1 MQRAEGVARRG
12 FIPGQTVAEMLN
24 HDSSAALVMR
34 EFHHRVANTLT
45 VFSASLRRD
54 LSSFDDPRLQDILAR
69 HEQQI
74 VNFGSLFHFLAVG
87 ARQEALS
94 SEAHFR
100 PFIEVLAKSILAPVG
115 ARCEALITDD
125 VLPAAHCERMA
136 LIITEL
142 VTNAAKYA
150 FQNRPGGMVRI
161 AIREDRGVWLCSVSD
176 DGAGMMYRPKGLGSQ
191 ILDALVS
198 TLGGRVTVRSGRW
211 GTQVLVSFPAD
222 AVLQWPG
229 SLERW

>member
-1 MQRAEGVARRG
+1 ML
-12 FIPGQTVAEMLN
+12 GQ
-24 HDSSAALVMR
+24 DSSAALVMR

-54 LSSFDDPRLQDILAR
+54 LSSFDDPRLRDVLAR

-115 ARCEALITDD
+115 AQCEAFLTDD
-125 VLPAAHCERMA
+125 VLPAEHCERMA

-150 FQNRPGGMVRI
+150 FQNRPGGRVQI
-161 AIREDRGVWLCSVSD
+161 AIREDNGVWLCSVSD
-176 DGAGMMYRPKGLGSQ
+176 NGAGMLYRPKGIGSQ
-191 ILDALVS
+191 IVDALVH
-198 TLGGRVTVRSGRW
+198 TLGGRVTIRSGRW
-211 GTQVLVSFPAD
+211 GTQVMVSFPAD
-222 AVLQWPG
+222 PVPQLPNRPG
-229 SLERW
+229 LGAF

>member
-1 MQRAEGVARRG
+1 MSRNMVQ
-12 FIPGQTVAEMLN
+12 QTVAEMLGQ
-24 HDSSAALVMR
+24 DPSAALVMR

-54 LSSFDDPRLQDILAR
+54 LSSFKDPRLQDILTR

-87 ARQEALS
+87 ARHEDLS

-100 PFIEVLAKSILAPVG
+100 PFIEVLGKSILAPVG
-115 ARCEALITDD
+115 AKCEAFLTDD

-136 LIITEL
+136 LVITEL

-150 FQNRPGGMVRI
+150 FQNRPGGLVRI
-161 AIREDRGVWLCSVSD
+161 GIWEEKGIWHCSVSD
-176 DGAGMMYRPKGLGSQ
+176 DGAGMLYRPKGLGTK
-191 ILDALVS
+191 IVDALVN
-198 TLGGRVTVRSGRW
+198 TLGGRVTIRSGRW
-211 GTQVLVSFPAD
+211 GTQVQVSFPAD
-222 AVLQWPG
+222 PVAQLTRAPDA
-229 SLERW
+229 L